1 MKRRHRL
8 LVVLLMA
15 LCLSF
20 VPVARAEPA
29 PVVRG
34 LPALNVAAL
43 AASPTHLYVG
53 GFDAG
58 LYVVDRSGTARR
70 FEHHALSPHIN
81 TLAWSA
87 AERALW
93 LGTARGLVRC
103 DMKPAATCRR
113 LGPSGAVHAL
123 LLRRDGSL
131 WAGGDAGLAL
141 VTAGTTRVLGK
152 KDGSPFR
159 SVWALAESPDGT
171 LFVGAT
177 NGLFWSSARD
187 GVRSAQKWQ
196 RAALVTGQL
205 PDDWV
210 TALLHHDGKL
220 HVGTYNGGAVSFAHD
235 GEALVSLTEERAAG
249 YVNPAGIT
257 HLHGA
262 EVALATMD
270 GLRIGLPGQTR
281 RRATQ
286 AKDITAVLLA
296 WEGGGYWLGTR
307 QGLEWI
313 DLSGAQQ
320 GP

>member
-8 LVVLLMA
+8 LVVLLTA
-15 LCLSF
+15 LCQSF

-58 LYVVDRSGTARR
+58 LYVVDPSGTARR
-70 FEHHALSPHIN
+70 FEHRALSPHIN
-81 TLAWSA
+81 ALAWSA
-87 AERALW
+87 AEHALW
-93 LGTARGLVRC
+93 IGTARGLVRC
-103 DMKPAATCRR
+103 EMGATTTCRR
-113 LGPSGAVHAL
+113 LGPSVAVHAL
-123 LLRRDGSL
+123 LVRHDGSL
-131 WAGGDAGLAL
+131 CAGGDAGLTF
-141 VTAGTTRVLGK
+141 VTASAMRVIGK
-152 KDGSPFR
+152 KDGAPFR
-159 SVWALAESPDGT
+159 SVWALSQSPDGT

-187 GVRSAQKWQ
+187 GLRSARTWQ

-220 HVGTYNGGAVSFAHD
+220 HVGTYNGGAVSFAHE
-235 GEALVSLTEERAAG
+235 GESLVSLSQERAAG

-257 HLHGA
+257 PLQGSQL
-262 EVALATMD
+262 ALATMD
-270 GLRIGLPGQTR
+270 GLRVGLPGKTR
-281 RRATQ
+281 RRATKAQ
-286 AKDITAVLLA
+286 DITAVLSA
-296 WEGGGYWLGTR
+296 REGGYWLGTR

-313 DLSGAQQ
+313 DISGAQ
-320 GP
+320 